1 MLEGIMQLGEAV
13 YKKGDISN
21 YLEIVDPMKGKENKY
36 IIKINFD
43 LENEIIK
50 VDALSEMN
58 KDSYKEYNYV
68 GSANS
73 PGEPQWLLTSTIL
86 NYHLSETIYN
96 ILKLDILPSR
106 KEQLEKILDLFFVEI
121 PNEKEKYKYL
131 LNVSKIESIGDVDIS
146 YDEKDG
152 KSILNEIKKIFNDY
166 LKREYNISK
175 DHVGLVTIYI
185 NDELLATDEEY
196 LKKVIEYKSGASA
209 KKSEK
214 GVCAYCKA
222 KKDLVSDIN
231 AEIKFYTTNQVIFA
245 SEVNEKN
252 YYKNLQLCSNCRDT
266 YLTGEKYLQN
276 NLSTRLNAFS
286 VYIIP
291 QFIYGAPMNKSD
303 LDEFSKKIKDSFKTV
318 TAIKNI
324 DEARRNI
331 KDSIT
336 ITNRNSYFLLN
347 FLFYKSAQAS
357 TKIQSFI
364 KDVDPSIFDKI
375 NSATIKTINLV
386 QSTFGAETHAKSVN
400 LGTVYYMT
408 PVRLTKGN
416 PTRYK
421 EVLQNYDAILTGRR
435 MNKRKLIHS
444 VVDCSA
450 IIRLK
455 KDGYN
460 LDPNRERLED
470 YMLRANMYIKFL
482 EYLGNIKGGEQ
493 LDTSGM
499 KIKEYYKDYIEE
511 MKFDEQQTALFLL
524 GVLIGK
530 IGNKQYRQLNT
541 GNSEND
547 GRKPILN
554 KLNYNGIDKRKIIRL
569 TNDVFSRL
577 NQLKIR
583 QYSEDIFYEM
593 NRLLDKNINS
603 WKLDKEENLFYLLS
617 GYSFE
622 TMLVMNINKKDNKEE
637 IENEQQ

>member
-21 YLEIVDPMKGKENKY
+21 YLKKVEPAKGEKNKY

-43 LENEIIK
+43 LDNEIIK
-50 VDALSEMN
+50 VDPLTEMN
-58 KDSYKEYNYV
+58 TDSYKEYNYV

-73 PGEPQWLLTSTIL
+73 SGEPQWLLTSTGL

-96 ILKLDILPSR
+96 ILKLNIIPS
-106 KEQLEKILDLFFVEI
+106 KEEELKKVLDLFFVEI

-131 LNVSKIESIGDVDIS
+131 LDISKIDSIGEVNIS
-146 YDEKDG
+146 YDEKAG
-152 KSILNEIKKIFNDY
+152 KSKLAEIVKIFNDY

-175 DHVGLVTIYI
+175 DQVGLVTIYL
-185 NDELLATDEEY
+185 NGELLATDEEY
-196 LKKVIEYKSGASA
+196 IKKVIQYKSGSTA
-209 KKSEK
+209 KKLEK

-222 KKDLVSDIN
+222 QKDLVSDLN
-231 AEIKFYTTNQVIFA
+231 AKIKFYTNNQVIFA
-245 SEVNEKN
+245 SELNTKN
-252 YYKNLQLCSNCRDT
+252 YYKNLQLCSDCRDT
-266 YLTGEKYLQN
+266 YLTGETYLQN

-286 VYIIP
+286 VFIIP
-291 QFIYGAPMNKSD
+291 QFIYGAPINEYEI
-303 LDEFSKKIKDSFKTV
+303 DEFSKRIKDSFNTV
-318 TAIKNI
+318 TKIKNI
-324 DEARRNI
+324 DEARRSI

-336 ITNRNSYFLLN
+336 LTNSSSYFTLN
-347 FLFYKSAQAS
+347 FLFYKSTQAS

-375 NSATIKTINLV
+375 NGATTKTIDLIHGILG
-386 QSTFGAETHAKSVN
+386 TWEYGKSVN

-408 PVRLTKGN
+408 PVKLTNGD

-421 EVLQNYDAILTGRR
+421 EVLQNYDAILTRR
-435 MNKRKLIHS
+435 RIDKRKVVHS
-444 VVDCSA
+444 VVDCSSV
-450 IIRLK
+450 IRLN

-460 LDPNRERLED
+460 LDPKRDRLED
-470 YMLRANMYIKFL
+470 YIFRANMYIKFL
-482 EYLGNIKGGEQ
+482 EYLGNIKGGDQ
-493 LDTSGM
+493 LDTSEM
-499 KIKEYYKDYIEE
+499 KIKDYYKNYIEE
-511 MKFDEQQTALFLL
+511 LNFDEQQTALFLL

-530 IGNKQYRQLNT
+530 IGNKQFSQLNK
-541 GNSEND
+541 GSSDND

-583 QYSEDIFYEM
+583 HYSEDIFFEM
-593 NRLLDKNINS
+593 NKLLDKNINS

-622 TMLVMNINKKDNKEE
+622 TVFAMNVNKKDNKEE
-637 IENEQQ
+637 MENE